1 VANVEC
7 RYAIANT
14 IIGVVLFFVFLASVL
29 HYSGT
34 WYGEFLPMSDSAT
47 YDNTGAPYNV
57 TRVLTSNFTFNEEGY
72 KEYSPLFIR
81 YVPYTEPP
89 FSEIVV

>member
-1 VANVEC
+1 
-7 RYAIANT
+7 
-14 IIGVVLFFVFLASVL
+14 
-29 HYSGT
+29 
-34 WYGEFLPMSDSAT
+34 MSDSAT

-89 FSEIVV
+89 PPLSEIVV